1 MTIGELMVIFARQI
15 ISFGGVGTLG
25 FLIDAGVFVVANALL
40 GNLYLARVVSYLAAA
55 SSNWALNRRF
65 TFGKSRLQPVHEW
78 GRFIVTQSAGG
89 AVNVGVYAALVSSCA
104 VFTENPVA
112 AIAVGSVA
120 GMGVNFLT
128 AKFFVF
134 GNAREQR

>member
-1 MTIGELMVIFARQI
+1 MTLARQM

-25 FLIDAGVFVVANALL
+25 FLIDAAVFTLANLVFQ
-40 GNLYLARVVSYLAAA
+40 NLYLARAVSYLVAA

-65 TFGKSRLQPVHEW
+65 TFAASNRQPVHEW

-89 AVNVGVYAALVSSCA
+89 VVNLGVYAVLVSA
-104 VFTENPVA
+104 YAFFAAHPVA

-120 GMGVNFLT
+120 GMAVNFLA
-128 AKFFVF
+128 AKYLVF
-134 GNAREQR
+134 GDAREDG